1 MSKKRSIQGKNN
13 HGSIARHPCRS
24 YLKGTCR
31 RTLCDYWR
39 SPEGQCT
46 EQKRA
51 AKPGKS
57 VCSRIIR
64 LMNNKTKS
72 QRKAVK
78 KKKRKRRQECSGCC
92 ESCTTI
98 EKALG
103 SIQKERFTQS
113 TLRQASILEKKG
125 PSLGKIQSQTSSSA
139 KSQRHEI

>member
-39 SPEGQCT
+39 PPEGQCT

-78 KKKRKRRQECSGCC
+78 KRRESDDKNAVAVVKVVPQLKKPWDQFKKYGSLSLRYVKQVSWKKR
-92 ESCTTI
+92 TI
-98 EKALG
+98 AWKNT
-103 SIQKERFTQS
+103 K
-113 TLRQASILEKKG
+113 
-125 PSLGKIQSQTSSSA
+125 
-139 KSQRHEI
+139 